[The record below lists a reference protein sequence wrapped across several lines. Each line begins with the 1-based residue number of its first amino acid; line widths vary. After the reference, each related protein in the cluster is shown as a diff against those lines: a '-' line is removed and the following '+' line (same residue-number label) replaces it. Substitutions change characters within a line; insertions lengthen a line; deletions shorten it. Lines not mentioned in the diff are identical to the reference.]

1 MLSCLCSKFVQS
13 GYLSRYDLKHV
24 ISKEKR
30 AYTAYLCKNRKR
42 HSMTG
47 QSAAL
52 ELPLAAE
59 RLRVKQSHVCQQ
71 LSCTCMYVCVCMH
84 VCMSVCLHVCIIM
97 CVSMYVCMNVCMY
110 ACMYV
115 CMHVR
120 MYVCTYVCIRI
131 YVCNVCMY
139 AYMSVTYVFMF
150 FRELLCM

>member
-59 RLRVKQSHVCQQ
+59 RLRDKQSHVCQQ

-84 VCMSVCLHVCIIM
+84 VCMS
-97 CVSMYVCMNVCMY
+97 

-115 CMHVR
+115 CMYVHMYIYMYVCIMHVCMYVR
-120 MYVCTYVCIRI
+120 MYVYMYILYMYVMCA
-131 YVCNVCMY
+131 CM
-139 AYMSVTYVFMF
+139 
-150 FRELLCM
+150 